1 MGAGVGLVGGH
12 QRQAP
17 TRAYSVGVSVAE
29 SPHGSSHLMVVTPT
43 EALERAQPL
52 PSDDDMAVDG
62 LTDEEWDAFK
72 HALADR

>member
-1 MGAGVGLVGGH
+1 MEVVATS
-12 QRQAP
+12 